1 MYRPPQPKTLKHMK
15 QVSTTFRKYLSLTM
29 LSGIA
34 GLAGIAIMLVTSL
47 ANEYRETDKHV
58 QFEMENISRLLEEHT
73 LSTVQKVDLM
83 LRELQVHVR
92 PGDMRMKRAANNKR
106 AKELHTM
113 LEARLETLPE
123 VSVFLLTNANG
134 EHIHSSLATLP
145 QIDISDRAHFQ
156 RARDDPAAG
165 LVISVPVISRSTGKW
180 TLALVRRL
188 NFEDGRFAGVVI
200 AVLDMGHFQNLFNTL
215 NLDSHGSV
223 ALYDRELHL
232 AARYPPSDKDM
243 GKVVHGLSFEKFLN
257 QGMKHGAYHARSP
270 VDGIERLF
278 SFRQVGDLPLILT
291 VGLAEEDYLAAWHR
305 HIWQYGV
312 GAVIF
317 SLAMM
322 AFRLR
327 QQYLEE
333 QLLQDES
340 RLRYMLETSP
350 IAVRIASASGRKVL
364 FANQRYAELIESQP
378 EQTVGIDPKM
388 YYVHPQEYED
398 ALQSLSRGEK
408 VTNKLVELL
417 MPGGQ
422 IKWALASY
430 LGLKYGNE
438 SAVLGW
444 FYDITERKTKEEE
457 IRKLAFYDALTQ
469 LPNRLLLDDRMRH
482 AMAASKRSSRYA
494 ALMFLDLDNFK
505 SLNDAQG
512 HSAGDLLLIEVSR
525 RISSC
530 VRETDTVARFGGDE
544 FVVVLSELD
553 AAKDRSVAQ
562 AGVVAEKI
570 RVAVAEPYELSIQT
584 NADAKHTIKHLC
596 TSSIG
601 VVLFIKNEA
610 SSEDILK
617 WADIAMYQAK
627 EAGRNQ
633 VRFYEAQA

>member
-1 MYRPPQPKTLKHMK
+1 MK
-15 QVSTTFRKYLSLTM
+15 QASTTFSKYLHLTM

-34 GLAGIAIMLVTSL
+34 GLAGIAIVLVTSL
-47 ANEYRETDKHV
+47 VNEHREADKHV
-58 QFEMENISRLLEEHT
+58 QFEMDNISRLLEEHT
-73 LSTVQKVDLM
+73 LATVQKVDLL
-83 LRELQVHVR
+83 LRDIQGHIR
-92 PGDMRMKRAANNKR
+92 PGDLRMKREASSKR
-106 AKELHTM
+106 AKELHAM
-113 LEARLETLPE
+113 LESRLETVPE
-123 VSVFLLTNANG
+123 VSVFLLTNAKG

-145 QIDISDRAHFQ
+145 EINISDRAHFQ

-165 LVISVPVISRSTGKW
+165 LVISAPVISRSTGKW

-200 AVLDMGHFQNLFNTL
+200 AVLDMEHFQNLFNTL

-243 GKVVHGLSFEKFLN
+243 GKIVHGLTFEKFLN
-257 QGMKHGAYHARSP
+257 QGVKHGTYHARSP

-278 SFRQVGDLPLILT
+278 SFRQVGDLPLIVT
-291 VGLAEEDYLAAWHR
+291 VGIAEEDYLATWHR
-305 HIWQYGV
+305 HIWQYGA

-317 SLAMM
+317 SLAII

-327 QQYLEE
+327 QQRLEE

-364 FANQRYAELIESQP
+364 FANQRYAELIELQP
-378 EQTVGIDPKM
+378 EQTAGVDPKT
-388 YYVHPQEYED
+388 YYANQQDYED
-398 ALQSLSRGEK
+398 ALQSLSRGER
-408 VTNKLVELL
+408 VTNKLVELH
-417 MPGGQ
+417 MPGGK

-430 LGLKYGNE
+430 LNLKYGNE

-444 FYDITERKTKEEE
+444 FYDITERKLKEEK

-482 AMAASKRSSRYA
+482 AIATSKRSSRYG

-505 SLNDAQG
+505 SLNDTHG

-553 AAKDRSVAQ
+553 AGKDRSVAQ
-562 AGVVAEKI
+562 AGIVAEKI

-584 NADAKHTIKHLC
+584 NEAAKNTIKHLC
-596 TSSIG
+596 TASIG
-601 VVLFIKNEA
+601 VVLFIKYEA

-633 VRFYEAQA
+633 VRFYEAKA